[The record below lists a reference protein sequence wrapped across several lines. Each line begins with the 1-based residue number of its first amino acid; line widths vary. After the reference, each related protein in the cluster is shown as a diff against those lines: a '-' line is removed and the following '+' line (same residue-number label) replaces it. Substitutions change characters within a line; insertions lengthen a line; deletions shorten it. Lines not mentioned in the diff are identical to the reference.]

1 MRLLVQIA
9 IGVFCGASLWLALRL
24 IFGAAFI
31 PRQIQVAGLIAL
43 IEIGPL
49 LLVEW
54 TNWRSAREAMAD
66 MWAFGQLRF
75 DQISQM
81 LAGRKAIKAD
91 VEDSRLYI
99 EVLHGQIGD
108 SLAESECEVM
118 KVIEQIG
125 ILNAQ
130 ASQKRAHIK
139 QAIQSGKA
147 LTESTNERVERSR
160 ELIAALE
167 MQSQEQNAEMRSDFE
182 RIEGLAGEV
191 RALTPLIKVI
201 TSIAQQTSLLALN
214 AEIEAARAGSAGRGF
229 GVVAIEVRK
238 LSVLSTKAAAD
249 IAAKINSTC
258 KRVDT
263 ELADSKASLERYE
276 SNTGMHNLI
285 AGLSEMQ
292 QEFKSNGKLLL
303 EVISDVDSSYEES
316 VDRLSE
322 ALGHIQFQDV
332 MRQRMEHVQE
342 ALIRRSNPFWVP
354 TANVRGELIPYIR
367 LRQHFKILPSLRDR
381 TNHDGRNRGRPL
393 RVRGRPGAGKLPDRY
408 QEPGPVSPAGS
419 GGLGR
424 NHPGQ
429 WYGGA
434 GSGSREIGAG
444 RSAGRGKRARGHP
457 TLGRA
462 GQSTGAIMNAI

>member
-1 MRLLVQIA
+1 MATATITARAALTSGQAAAIGNDAAEVDRNLRARLDRVKMRLLIQIA
-9 IGVFCGASLWLALRL
+9 IGMACFTSLWLALRL
-24 IFGAAFI
+24 IFGAAFS
-31 PRQIQVAGLIAL
+31 PCEVRVAWLIFL
-43 IEIGPL
+43 IEVVPF

-54 TNWRSAREAMAD
+54 LNWRSARKSMAD
-66 MWAFGQLRF
+66 MWAFGELRF
-75 DQISQM
+75 DQISRM
-81 LAGRKAIKAD
+81 LAGREAIKAD
-91 VEDSRLYI
+91 VENSRLYI
-99 EVLHGQIGD
+99 DVLHGQIGD
-108 SLAESECEVM
+108 SLAESEREVM

-130 ASQKRAHIK
+130 ASQMRAHIN

-147 LTESTNERVERSR
+147 LTENTNDRVESSR

-167 MQSQEQNAEMRSDFE
+167 MQSQEQSTEMRSNFE

-191 RALTPLIKVI
+191 HALTPLIKVI

-249 IAAKINSTC
+249 IATKINSTC
-258 KRVDT
+258 KRVAT

-276 SNTGMHNLI
+276 QNTGTHNLI

-292 QEFKSNGKLLL
+292 QEFRKNGELLL

-316 VDRLSE
+316 INRLSE

-342 ALIRRSNPFWVP
+342 ALIQM
-354 TANVRGELIPYIR
+354 GEHLLELNARPEDPGWDGCLER
-367 LRQHFKILPSLRDR
+367 TFQSILDTHLGQYTMASQSVTHLAVSGETVSAD
-381 TNHDGRNRGRPL
+381 RGRP
-393 RVRGRPGAGKLPDRY
+393 
-408 QEPGPVSPAGS
+408 
-419 GGLGR
+419 
-424 NHPGQ
+424 
-429 WYGGA
+429 
-434 GSGSREIGAG
+434 
-444 RSAGRGKRARGHP
+444 
-457 TLGRA
+457 
-462 GQSTGAIMNAI
+462 AIELF